1 MTSFDKDAHPRGA
14 GGRFTATSHSEPA
27 IGLALTAGPDWQG
40 WSEGLEVP
48 TFRRGKKFTEYTNR
62 GTPVR
67 ITAGVIDREAR
78 QVFTRGQCMAL
89 AVVLAEANAGTPVI
103 AYNPGTNSLA
113 HALTRLPGG
122 ALLDIDGVHD
132 PEKVAEIYDLVD
144 HDRDDFAE
152 QVDKA
157 EGFAKWSDPPN
168 YEMARTF
175 VGAVT
180 SLVRTAVTGKSTH
193 ISG

>member
-1 MTSFDKDAHPRGA
+1 MTFNENAHPRGA
-14 GGRFTATSHSEPA
+14 GGRFTAATRSEPA
-27 IGLALTAGPDWQG
+27 LGLTAGPDWNAWDQ
-40 WSEGLEVP
+40 GLEIP

-103 AYNPGTNSLA
+103 AYRPGTDSLA
-113 HALTRLPGG
+113 HTLVRLPSGD
-122 ALLDIDGVHD
+122 LLDIDGVHNAED
-132 PEKVAEIYDLVD
+132 VARDYDLAD
-144 HDRDDFAE
+144 WDRDDFAAL
-152 QVDKA
+152 VDKA

-180 SLVRTAVTGKSTH
+180 TRARTAVGGISTH
-193 ISG
+193 ISR

>member
-1 MTSFDKDAHPRGA
+1 MIFDKDSHPRGI
-14 GGRFTATSHSEPA
+14 GGRFTATLRSEPA
-27 IGLALTAGPDWQG
+27 ISLAPEAGRRA
-40 WSEGLEVP
+40 WSDGLEIP
-48 TFRRGKKFTEYTNR
+48 AFRSGKRFTEYTNR

-89 AVVLAEANAGTPVI
+89 AVVLSQANVGTPVI
-103 AYNPGTNSLA
+103 AYVPGTTSMA
-113 HALTRLPGG
+113 HALVRIPGG

-132 PEKVAEIYDLVD
+132 PVRIAKDYDLVD
-144 HDRDDFAE
+144 FDRDDFAD

-175 VGAVT
+175 VRALAEQT
-180 SLVRTAVTGKSTH
+180 KTAVIGKSTH